1 MAPPKT
7 SHPPA
12 AQPSRYIFDPWN
24 SSSTGHQRA
33 DGGLAGS
40 TAWRASRTMKL
51 AHQYQ
56 AGPNGEDRLHDSMGE
71 GSTGW
76 LGTDGR
82 KANGDADA
90 AWSSSSRLRE
100 KEKGSH
106 DVRAMLLSPD
116 WCNKGT
122 KSGEAPHGASRK
134 EGREGLVAVE
144 ETEKEEKKKEGGKR
158 EEKKEEDEKTMTMIQ
173 PERKKIFHDLRIY
186 INGSTAP
193 LVGDHKLKQL
203 LAENGAGISIALGR
217 RSVTHVIL
225 GTPNNGSHP
234 GRGAGGGLAASKIQK
249 EIKRVGGCGVRYVG
263 VEW

>member
-1 MAPPKT
+1 
-7 SHPPA
+7 
-12 AQPSRYIFDPWN
+12 
-24 SSSTGHQRA
+24 
-33 DGGLAGS
+33 
-40 TAWRASRTMKL
+40 MKL